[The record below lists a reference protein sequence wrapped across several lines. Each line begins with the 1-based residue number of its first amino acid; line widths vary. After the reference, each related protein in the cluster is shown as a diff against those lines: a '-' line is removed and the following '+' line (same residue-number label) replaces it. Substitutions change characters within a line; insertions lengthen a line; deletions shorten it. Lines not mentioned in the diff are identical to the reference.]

1 MRGEYST
8 RQKRELLK
16 FMKQHSME
24 NFSVDDVVFRLQ
36 DEGTQI
42 GRSTVYRYLE
52 SMAEQGAVRKYQN
65 AQGMT
70 QYQHVEDESLCAKH
84 FHMMCKICGA
94 LLHVDCGL
102 MQSLASHIADEHGFA
117 LDARETVLVGVCAK
131 CAGTGKEVGRC
142 GSDHAEGCH
151 HCL

>member
-16 FMKQHSME
+16 FMKTHSLE

-36 DEGTQI
+36 GEGTPI

-65 AQGMT
+65 AQGIT
-70 QYQHVEDESLCAKH
+70 QYQHVEDEGLCAKH
-84 FHMMCKICGA
+84 FHMMCKLCGKLA
-94 LLHVDCGL
+94 HVDCNL
-102 MQSLASHIADEHGFA
+102 MHTLAAHIADEHGFT
-117 LDARETVLVGVCAK
+117 LDARETVLVGICAK
-131 CAGTGKEVGRC
+131 CAGKEVVGH
-142 GSDHAEGCH
+142 GADHAEGCH
-151 HCL
+151 HCV

>member
-8 RQKRELLK
+8 RQKRDLLK
-16 FMKQHSME
+16 FMKAHSLE

-36 DEGTQI
+36 GEGTPI

-70 QYQHVEDESLCAKH
+70 QYQHVEDESLCTRH
-84 FHMMCKICGA
+84 FHMMCKLCGK
-94 LLHVDCGL
+94 LQHVDCDL
-102 MQSLASHIADEHGFA
+102 MKSLSAHVADAHGFE
-117 LDARETVLVGVCAK
+117 LDARETVLVGICAK
-131 CAGTGKEVGRC
+131 CTGREAGHHGA
-142 GSDHAEGCH
+142 DHAEGCH
-151 HCL
+151 HCV

>member
-16 FMKQHSME
+16 FMKAHSLE

-36 DEGTQI
+36 DEGTHI
-42 GRSTVYRYLE
+42 GRTTVYRYLE
-52 SMAEQGAVRKYQN
+52 SMAEQGTVRKYQN

-84 FHMMCKICGA
+84 FHMMCKQCGA
-94 LLHVDCGL
+94 LLHVDCKL
-102 MQSLASHIADEHGFA
+102 MQSLAAHIAGEHSFA
-117 LDARETVLVGVCAK
+117 LDVKETVLVGTCAK
-131 CAGTGKEVGRC
+131 CAGKGENRHGA
-142 GSDHAEGCH
+142 DHAEGCH
-151 HCL
+151 HCI